1 MGNYE
6 DIEKMSQVI
15 EKDMKSSKSSYY
27 DEEEESEYDSET
39 PIETLSERIEIK
51 KDKIQPKMAA
61 NEESKMEILEV
72 EDYKLA

>member
-51 KDKIQPKMAA
+51 KDKIQPIMAA
-61 NEESKMEILEV
+61 NEERKMEILEV